1 MPIRAIISHGSR
13 FVTAAAEGKVT
24 RAEVDRVVA
33 DIAEAH
39 AASYARVID
48 VRRATID
55 MPGRDLLACL
65 EPEAARP
72 TALVADSTTNADTTV
87 VEGDSPVALF
97 ETTNEAVE
105 WVRSERLAQPVDEHL
120 DRIDGQIEPRQ
131 IEPR

>member
-1 MPIRAIISHGSR
+1 MRAIISHGSR

-24 RAEVDRVVA
+24 RADVDRVVA

-72 TALVADSTTNADTTV
+72 AALIAGSTTNADATV
-87 VEGDSPVALF
+87 VEPGAAIALF
-97 ETTNEAVE
+97 ETTDEAVE
-105 WVRSERLAQPVDEHL
+105 WLRSERLA
-120 DRIDGQIEPRQ
+120 RTGR
-131 IEPR
+131 

>member
-65 EPEAARP
+65 EPEATRP

-87 VEGDSPVALF
+87 VEGDCAVALF